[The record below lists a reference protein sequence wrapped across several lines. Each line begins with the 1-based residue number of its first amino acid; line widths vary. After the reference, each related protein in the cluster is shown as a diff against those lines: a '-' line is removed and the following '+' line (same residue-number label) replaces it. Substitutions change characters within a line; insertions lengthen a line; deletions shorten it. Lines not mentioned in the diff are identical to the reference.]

1 MVGKPDTIAAGQY
14 LNSNSSKQS
23 SQEGGPGSFVS
34 RSSVNG
40 LLHLND
46 QETPKVQQRSK
57 GLDGEAQSTEVF
69 VLSTNYLGF
78 HAGPDDF
85 YIHFGG

>member
-1 MVGKPDTIAAGQY
+1 MDSTSTPAV
-14 LNSNSSKQS
+14 QS
-23 SQEGGPGSFVS
+23 SRLKREVQSLLYPDLCQWLASFE
-34 RSSVNG
+34 RPK
-40 LLHLND
+40 
-46 QETPKVQQRSK
+46 TPKVQQRSK
-57 GLDGEAQSTEVF
+57 GLGGETQRTEVF